1 MTGIWLAADA
11 FSDLWIESP
20 HTASFRRA
28 LEPTPHDPQQSP
40 LQAGSVHELL
50 VTYSMLRSQPL
61 LLGKRLGRVP
71 DFQQLYAQPD
81 VASWFEVAQRFAFSL
96 VDVVEFLRSR
106 LPRYPMLLA
115 PDLLAGASRVHA
127 DGFWDQR
134 FPWEQEVRMA
144 KLHFASEP
152 KVLAQAL
159 ELPHGGREAYAALA
173 ALARALH
180 ESETWRRFVAA
191 HESLSPEDRDLAKTN
206 LREYRKLVAED
217 RLDAI
222 AGDTGMRSANMR
234 RAGAESNQVP
244 RQGHST

>member
-1 MTGIWLAADA
+1 
-11 FSDLWIESP
+11 
-20 HTASFRRA
+20 
-28 LEPTPHDPQQSP
+28 
-40 LQAGSVHELL
+40 
-50 VTYSMLRSQPL
+50 
-61 LLGKRLGRVP
+61 
-71 DFQQLYAQPD
+71 
-81 VASWFEVAQRFAFSL
+81 
-96 VDVVEFLRSR
+96 
-106 LPRYPMLLA
+106 MLLA

-191 HESLSPEDRDLAKTN
+191 HKPEPGRPGPSQDKPPRVPK
-206 LREYRKLVAED
+206 
-217 RLDAI
+217 
-222 AGDTGMRSANMR
+222 AGR
-234 RAGAESNQVP
+234 
-244 RQGHST
+244 